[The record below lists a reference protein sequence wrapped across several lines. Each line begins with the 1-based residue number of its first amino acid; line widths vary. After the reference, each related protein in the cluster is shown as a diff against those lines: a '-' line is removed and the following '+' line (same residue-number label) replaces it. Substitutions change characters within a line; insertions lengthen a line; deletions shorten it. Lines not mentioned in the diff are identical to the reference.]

1 MDGITQA
8 HALIDRP
15 LHQGERAS
23 LFIARAFDNLECLT
37 ATFNSHTYARHTHD
51 TYVLGA
57 IYQGCETWYSRGAQH
72 YAGPGDCAFVHP
84 EDVHDGEP
92 AGDGYSYRMI
102 YPSVALL
109 RDIAESVTG
118 RPCLDTPFFRDAKA
132 HDPTAASLFAR
143 AHQALADGEDG
154 LLLEESL
161 NRVLAHC
168 LVRYA
173 GAASLP
179 LNRES
184 GPVARVRDLIDA
196 QYRQDHGLDRLA
208 AVARLPRHQLIRAFR
223 RDTGFTPHAYLIHR
237 RVLAARSLLRAGAS
251 PSDAAADV
259 GFFDQ
264 SHLTRAFKARLGV
277 TPGVYRAAFHT

>member
-1 MDGITQA
+1 
-8 HALIDRP
+8 
-15 LHQGERAS
+15 
-23 LFIARAFDNLECLT
+23 
-37 ATFNSHTYARHTHD
+37 
-51 TYVLGA
+51 
-57 IYQGCETWYSRGAQH
+57 
-72 YAGPGDCAFVHP
+72 
-84 EDVHDGEP
+84 
-92 AGDGYSYRMI
+92 
-102 YPSVALL
+102 
-109 RDIAESVTG
+109 
-118 RPCLDTPFFRDAKA
+118 
-132 HDPTAASLFAR
+132 
-143 AHQALADGEDG
+143 

-161 NRVLAHC
+161 HRALAHC

-173 GAASLP
+173 GAVSLP

-196 QYRQDHGLDRLA
+196 QYQEEHGLERLA

-237 RVLAARSLLRAGAS
+237 RVLAAKSLLRAGAL

-277 TPGVYRAAFHT
+277 TPGAYRAAFHA

>member
-1 MDGITQA
+1 MDGITESD
-8 HALIDRP
+8 ALTDQP
-15 LHQGERAS
+15 LKAGERANF
-23 LFIARAFDNLECLT
+23 LVARAFDNLECLT
-37 ATFNSHTYARHTHD
+37 ATFITHAYARHTHE

-57 IYQGCETWYSRGAQH
+57 IYRGCETWFSRGAQH

-84 EDVHDGEP
+84 GDVHDGEP
-92 AGDGYSYRMI
+92 ADDGYSYRMI
-102 YPSVALL
+102 YPSVGLL

-118 RPCLDTPFFRDAKA
+118 RPSQESPYFREAKA
-132 HDPTAASLFAR
+132 HDPIAARLFSR
-143 AHQALADGEDG
+143 AHRALADGEEG

-161 NRVLAHC
+161 HRVLAHC

-173 GAASLP
+173 GAANLA

-184 GPVARVRDLIDA
+184 GPVARVRDLMDA
-196 QYRQDHGLDRLA
+196 RYQEDHGLDQLA
-208 AVARLPRHQLIRAFR
+208 TIARLPRHQLIRAFQ

-237 RVLAARSLLRAGAS
+237 RVLAAKSLLRAGAS
-251 PSDAAADV
+251 PSDAASDV

-277 TPGVYRAAFHT
+277 TPGAYRAAFHA